1 MSSDS
6 SALGS
11 NQLFGSSLPQLQARL
26 VTLAHPSAESSA
38 LPRQQSAGSGGH
50 AFLVKSSLEEPVAG
64 MKLGAT
70 EEREKTKEKQ
80 PDFFSFAQR
89 KGISLKEKRKQFFMN

>member
-1 MSSDS
+1 MDS
-6 SALGS
+6 H
-11 NQLFGSSLPQLQARL
+11 FILPQLQARL

-70 EEREKTKEKQ
+70 EKREKTKEKQ
-80 PDFFSFAQR
+80 LDFFSFAQR
-89 KGISLKEKRKQFFMN
+89 KGISLKDKRKQFFMN

>member
-1 MSSDS
+1 
-6 SALGS
+6 
-11 NQLFGSSLPQLQARL
+11 L
-26 VTLAHPSAESSA
+26 VTLTHLSAESSA
-38 LPRQQSAGSGGH
+38 LPRQQSSGLGGH
-50 AFLVKSSLEEPVAG
+50 AFSVKSSLEEPVAE

-89 KGISLKEKRKQFFMN
+89 KGISLKYKRKQFFYELNFL